1 MSWFVSIDEK
11 GYHLTSGGIFS
22 ISLIIV
28 VLLFLILL
36 FNKNKEQNSGE
47 KWNAKKLAFCSI
59 SISFATVASF
69 ISLFS
74 LPFGGS
80 VTMFSMLFICLI
92 GYFYGPSI
100 GIISGLAFGFLS
112 LIFKPY
118 IVHPIQIVLDYILA
132 FSALG
137 ISGFFANF
145 KNGLVKGY
153 LAGVFG
159 RYLFSILS
167 GWLFFGQYAWEGW
180 EALPYSIVY
189 NGSYLAAEAILTV
202 MVIKMP
208 IVYKGIDRIKETALQ

>member
-11 GYHLTSGGIFS
+11 GYHLTSGGIFLV
-22 ISLIIV
+22 SLSAI

-36 FNKNKEQNSGE
+36 FNKNREQNLDK
-47 KWNAKKLAFCSI
+47 KWSAKKLAFCSI
-59 SISFATVASF
+59 SISFAIVTSF
-69 ISLFS
+69 ISLFC

-100 GIISGLAFGFLS
+100 GIISGLTFGFMS
-112 LIFKPY
+112 LMFKPY

-137 ISGFFANF
+137 ISGFFANL

-153 LAGVFG
+153 LVGVSG
-159 RYLFSILS
+159 RYLFSVLS
-167 GWLFFGQYAWEGW
+167 GWIFFGQYAWDGW
-180 EALPYSIVY
+180 EALPYSAVY
-189 NGSYLAAEAILTV
+189 NGAYLAAEAILTV
-202 MVIKMP
+202 IVIRMP